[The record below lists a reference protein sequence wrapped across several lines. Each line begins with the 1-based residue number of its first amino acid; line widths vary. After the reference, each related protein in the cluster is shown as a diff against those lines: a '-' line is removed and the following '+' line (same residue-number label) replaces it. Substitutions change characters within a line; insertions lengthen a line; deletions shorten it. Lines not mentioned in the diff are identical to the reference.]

1 LKAPIRKFATTLL
14 TERLDPAPAAAAV
27 FWGVFI
33 GIVPIYGLQTLAALG
48 VAILLRLNKPLILA
62 STFINNPL
70 LQPLLVISSVELG
83 GFLRHGSSW
92 PSLPRLRSIG
102 PRLRSVACVSAFASS
117 IAPLPKAPST
127 IVALFAGRCGLT
139 GFFPCWPPRI

>member
-1 LKAPIRKFATTLL
+1 LKAPLRKFATTLL

-48 VAILLRLNKPLILA
+48 MAFLLRLNKPLTLA

-70 LQPLLVISSVELG
+70 FLAPTVLASVELG
-83 GFLRHGSSW
+83 GFLRTGSFQPW
-92 PSLPRLRSIG
+92 HLT
-102 PRLRSVACVSAFASS
+102 AF
-117 IAPLPKAPST
+117 P
-127 IVALFAGRCGLT
+127 ALN
-139 GFFPCWPPRI
+139 